1 MSAILA
7 IARRLLGGFW
17 PYIIA
22 AVAALLGILG
32 LRRGAVV
39 SDRRKRET
47 EALKDRIKRTD
58 AGRAA
63 AEKARREVEAGK
75 SPDDVVR
82 KNDGR
87 WQ

>member
-1 MSAILA
+1 MSALFD
-7 IARRLLGGFW
+7 LLGGLLGNFW
-17 PYIIA
+17 PYLIA
-22 AVAALLGILG
+22 AGAALIGILG

-63 AEKARREVEAGK
+63 AEKARRGLEAGK
-75 SPDDVVR
+75 SPDDVV
-82 KNDGR
+82 KKDDAK
-87 WQ
+87 W